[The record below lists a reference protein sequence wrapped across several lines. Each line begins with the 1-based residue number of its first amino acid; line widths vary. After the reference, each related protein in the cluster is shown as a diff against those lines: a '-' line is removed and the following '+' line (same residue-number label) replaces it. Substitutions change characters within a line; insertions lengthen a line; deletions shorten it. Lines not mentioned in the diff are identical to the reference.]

1 MFYENQKVVVDGAGN
16 VVLLLVEENA
26 FKGVNVQLVGICVVS
41 AKDGVT
47 KRKKPRRVVEVR
59 PKNRVTIT
67 SVIIR
72 Y

>member
-1 MFYENQKVVVDGAGN
+1 MVVNGAGN
-16 VVLLLVEENA
+16 IVFLLVEEDA
-26 FKGVNVQLVGICVVS
+26 FKGIYVQFVWIGVLCIENS
-41 AKDGVT
+41 VT